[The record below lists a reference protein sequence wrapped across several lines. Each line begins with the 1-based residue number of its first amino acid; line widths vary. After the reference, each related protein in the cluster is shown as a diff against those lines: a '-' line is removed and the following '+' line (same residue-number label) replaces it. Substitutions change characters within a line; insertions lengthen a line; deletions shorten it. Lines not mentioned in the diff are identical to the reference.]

1 MDKKLS
7 DWCFLIVSPQP
18 FKICFKCPGWG
29 HHSSLNMLEVWN
41 QQPKRDK
48 QLVVPLI
55 FPYFSC
61 AYVPIHVPILPKKNP
76 GRYLPWHNGT
86 LGFGSREKTGS
97 RKTGCLCCIHQ
108 RFLHVCMYVSIYIYT
123 IWLTVCYGNRVHL
136 WRRYLYVPIKHDDFT

>member
-29 HHSSLNMLEVWN
+29 HHSSLKCWKYETSN
-41 QQPKRDK
+41 PKETNN
-48 QLVVPLI
+48 LWFHWFFHI
-55 FPYFSC
+55 FPALMFQSMFQSYQKKSRTLPPLTQRNFGVWLKGKNWLQEDGVFVLYSSK
-61 AYVPIHVPILPKKNP
+61 VPA
-76 GRYLPWHNGT
+76 
-86 LGFGSREKTGS
+86 
-97 RKTGCLCCIHQ
+97 CM
-108 RFLHVCMYVSIYIYT
+108 HVCIYIYT

>member
-29 HHSSLNMLEVWN
+29 HHSSLKCWKYETSN
-41 QQPKRDK
+41 PKETNN
-48 QLVVPLI
+48 LWFHWFFHI
-55 FPYFSC
+55 FPALMFQSMFQSYQ
-61 AYVPIHVPILPKKNP
+61 KKIQDATSPDTTELWGLAQGKKLAP
-76 GRYLPWHNGT
+76 GRRGVCVV
-86 LGFGSREKTGS
+86 FIKGS
-97 RKTGCLCCIHQ
+97 
-108 RFLHVCMYVSIYIYT
+108 CMYACMYLYIYT